1 MAPRP
6 PPKERAPL
14 LPKSAVVTDAASMPA
29 GKGKKVDDNEPVT
42 PVAGSSGLSLEEKL
56 AALALA
62 NDNGLDDEFS
72 DDDSDTELEFEVSK
86 DSTATLHS
94 SSSVSPA
101 IIPFFYTALLPLP
114 VILVIVRFYI
124 RSRVKRHSFGFFH
137 PFTND
142 GGGGERVLWCAVRA
156 IQVVRLSYPI

>member
-14 LPKSAVVTDAASMPA
+14 LPKSVVVTDAASIPA
-29 GKGKKVDDNEPVT
+29 DKGKKVDDNEPVT

-86 DSTATLHS
+86 DSTATLR
-94 SSSVSPA
+94 
-101 IIPFFYTALLPLP
+101 YTAILLLPLVLQP
-114 VILVIVRFYI
+114 EIALVIVTARMLLKRVWSALLSDEANTLVDFQDIHPAYVAKTKY
-124 RSRVKRHSFGFFH
+124 SRLQLSFLKEA
-137 PFTND
+137 D
-142 GGGGERVLWCAVRA
+142 A
-156 IQVVRLSYPI
+156 IK